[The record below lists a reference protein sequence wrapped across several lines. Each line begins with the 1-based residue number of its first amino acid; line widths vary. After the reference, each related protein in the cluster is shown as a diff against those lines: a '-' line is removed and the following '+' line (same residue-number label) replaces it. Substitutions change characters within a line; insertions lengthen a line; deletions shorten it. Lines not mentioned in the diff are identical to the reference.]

1 MGWVYGRMGIWA
13 YGRMGYGMGYGIGM
27 GLWAWGGD
35 GVGLG
40 LGYGRMGFGI
50 LPNPLVWA
58 ASIVCIRFSRSR
70 SFLLRAG
77 RGAPRKI
84 HSICRPF

>member
-40 LGYGRMGFGI
+40 WDGLLGDGI
-50 LPNPLVWA
+50 WA
-58 ASIVCIRFSRSR
+58 ASIDATLCDN
-70 SFLLRAG
+70 LG
-77 RGAPRKI
+77 KI
-84 HSICRPF
+84 QQHPIFITFGNIPSW